1 MNTTTYNRNE
11 VIAFLSKVWPD
22 GDYKGVT
29 KADLLW
35 LVDIVGVLAQTG
47 GRGMSETLLRYRQRY
62 EATTAYSGRS
72 SLHNGDPIAEHFA
85 GMSPLEVM
93 QEAENLLGLDN
104 GELVAR
110 YENLNPGQQRMN
122 AGNRVRA
129 AIKRGDL
136 DVKNLH

>member
-1 MNTTTYNRNE
+1 MNTNTYNRTE
-11 VIAFLSKVWPD
+11 VIAFLSEIWAEAEW
-22 GDYKGVT
+22 KGVT
-29 KADLLW
+29 KDELLW
-35 LVDIVGVLAQTG
+35 LVEIVGVLSAKH
-47 GRGMSETLLRYRQRY
+47 GRDMSSTLLRYRQQY
-62 EATTAYSGRS
+62 EPTMAYSGRA
-72 SLHNGDPIAEHFA
+72 SLNNGDPIAEHFA

-93 QEAENLLGLDN
+93 QEAERLLGLDN

-136 DVKNLH
+136 DLAKLH

>member
-11 VIAFLSKVWPD
+11 VIAFLSDFWPE
-22 GDYKGVT
+22 GDFKGVT
-29 KADLLW
+29 KGDLLW
-35 LVDIVGVLAQTG
+35 LIEVLG
-47 GRGMSETLLRYRQRY
+47 CMPSSKNRDMSATLLKYRQRY
-62 EATTAYSGRS
+62 TPTTAYSGRA
-72 SLHNGDPIAEHFA
+72 SLNNGDPIADHFA

-93 QEAENLLGLDN
+93 QEAERLLGLDN

-136 DVKNLH
+136 DISKLH